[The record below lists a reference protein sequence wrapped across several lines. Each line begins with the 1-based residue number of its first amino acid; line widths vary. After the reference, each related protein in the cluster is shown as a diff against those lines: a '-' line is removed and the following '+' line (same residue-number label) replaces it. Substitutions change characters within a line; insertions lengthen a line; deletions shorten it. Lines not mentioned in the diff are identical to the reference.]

1 MLGTVAETGGRG
13 VLSEIYTGQRED
25 CPMRHAVNKNCL
37 ILGGFCTANSDELC
51 KAVRDAYDK
60 GWRDA
65 ATRAIRIL
73 ERHKEVE

>member
-1 MLGTVAETGGRG
+1 MLGLTSIERE
-13 VLSEIYTGQRED
+13 SPGQIQGE
-25 CPMRHAVNKNCL
+25 CQ
-37 ILGGFCTANSDELC
+37 LC

-73 ERHKEVE
+73 ERHKEVES